1 MIALL
6 LAMAAGQEV
15 QGFAELRAT
24 AAIGADGPPF
34 QLIERFRPTFQAPL
48 SDRFFLSTTV
58 EMGLVQGRNNT
69 DVFETALR
77 ESALGPLLEAASCEW
92 PDNANNVFGIDRA
105 SDYLAVDRLYLDA
118 YHPKFDLR
126 IGRQALQWGSALFI
140 NPTDPFPQVLF
151 TEPFKPRAGVNSA
164 RITVPFGDLNQVQ
177 AVIGT
182 NDTFTK
188 VRAAVRGTVNA
199 ANTDFSVVSA
209 YRQESDEVL
218 VGLDIKGTL
227 GVGFWLEGGV
237 AFRGLTE
244 DSLDVYETIAAGA
257 DYSFPILQTLIV
269 SGQYIRNG
277 AEPSGASALSAVQP
291 PECDTPTPFDDAT
304 ATEPDP
310 FAPFLSGRD
319 YGLLAV
325 SSAVTQDVMANV
337 VWLQNMGDGSAIF
350 VPSASIQL
358 PKGFDLSLT
367 AQIPVSSWGDGG
379 EFHPSDDDL
388 TLSVPIGATSVP
400 IDLTGLIPDASVF
413 VWTRYNF

>member
-1 MIALL
+1 VIALV

-24 AAIGADGPPF
+24 AAIGADGPLL
-34 QLIERFRPTFQAPL
+34 QVIERFRPTFEAPL
-48 SDRFFLSTTV
+48 GDRFFLSTTV
-58 EMGLVQGRNNT
+58 EMGFVQGRNNT
-69 DVFETALR
+69 DIFESTLR
-77 ESALGPLLEAASCEW
+77 NSDLGPLLDAANCEW
-92 PDNANNVFGIDRA
+92 PDNANNVFRIDRA
-105 SDYLAVDRLYLDA
+105 SDYLAVDRLYVDA

-164 RITVPFGDLNQVQ
+164 RLTVPFGDLNQVQ

-182 NDTFTK
+182 NDSFTK

-199 ANTDFSVVSA
+199 VNTDFSVVSA

-237 AFRGLTE
+237 AFRGLTDE
-244 DSLDVYETIAAGA
+244 SLDVYETVAVGA
-257 DYSFPILQTLIV
+257 DYSFPVLQSLIV
-269 SGQYIRNG
+269 TGQYIRNG
-277 AEPSGASALSAVQP
+277 AEPSGASVLSAIQP
-291 PECDTPTPFDDAT
+291 PECDVATPFNGA
-304 ATEPDP
+304 AAEPDP

-325 SSAVTQDVMANV
+325 SSAVTRDLMANV
-337 VWLQNMGDGSAIF
+337 VWLQNMGDGSAIL

-358 PKGFDLSLT
+358 PKGFDVSVT
-367 AQIPVSSWGDGG
+367 AQVPVSAWGDGG

-388 TLSVPIGATSVP
+388 MLSVPIGDTNVP
-400 IDLTGLIPDASVF
+400 IDLSGLVPDASVF